1 MPCLS
6 LRHHVTFARLCR
18 WVNSARLAEPASSD
32 ETQASLVAGKDLE
45 PEETAVQNSTVQD
58 FELQNPTAQNLETQ
72 EVANQDSATQ
82 TSTLQISDGTLHIDH
97 SRTPLFASSLLSD
110 HSLADLVDAKLKALA
125 APEVMTELTTE
136 PTAESIAEP
145 ATQLA
150 FDPTITNPVEA
161 ENDKNI
167 ANAEDLKDGASTES
181 AENTENS
188 ANIAS
193 VVNIATPKSAFRLP
207 FAHFFSRSARSAA
220 PRRLSQSELLNAE
233 SRLGSTIF
241 GPIPAG
247 HRREF
252 FHDKQNIWIWHESW
266 QAADSSERQ
275 ITVRYEVRPT
285 GIYKK
290 FAAGKYVK
298 LENAELDNFRRA
310 AHAYLKVVRAGLYT
324 PNLEVLQ

>member
-6 LRHHVTFARLCR
+6 LRHHVIFARLCR
-18 WVNSARLAEPASSD
+18 WVNSARPVEPASSD
-32 ETQASLVAGKDLE
+32 ETQASLTASKGLE
-45 PEETAVQNSTVQD
+45 PEEATVQNPTVQD

-125 APEVMTELTTE
+125 TPEVMTE
-136 PTAESIAEP
+136 P
-145 ATQLA
+145 AAQPA
-150 FDPTITNPVEA
+150 SGPTITNPVNA

-167 ANAEDLKDGASTES
+167 ANVEDLKNSASTES
-181 AENTENS
+181 TENAENS
-188 ANIAS
+188 ANIANA
-193 VVNIATPKSAFRLP
+193 VNIATPKPAFRLP

-324 PNLEVLQ
+324 PNPEVI